1 MKILNRED
9 LLDILYGGAILGTGG
24 GGSLISGIECIDL
37 ALSKGKTFKL
47 VSFDELNADDII
59 VCPYSCGAISPLSEE
74 ERKKYEGL
82 PVYEDTYHIKALESM
97 EEYLG
102 KPIKAII
109 STEIGAGNTASA
121 LYCAAMA
128 DKVIVDGDPAGRSVP
143 GLQHSTFY
151 LHDVPIT
158 PMSLVNKFG
167 VSPKSLK
174 IVPRKGQSVPF
185 DNAVLDRVSIVE

>member
-82 PVYEDTYHIKALESM
+82 PVYEDTYHIKALEVM
-97 EEYLG
+97 
-102 KPIKAII
+102 PDHIHIF
-109 STEIGAGNTASA
+109 
-121 LYCAAMA
+121 
-128 DKVIVDGDPAGRSVP
+128 V
-143 GLQHSTFY
+143 
-151 LHDVPIT
+151 DVPQTAASCDVAKTFKDISAIELFKAF
-158 PMSLVNKFG
+158 PQL
-167 VSPKSLK
+167 
-174 IVPRKGQSVPF
+174 I
-185 DNAVLDRVSIVE
+185 